1 MVRAGGQRSLPTGS
15 MFARAAYVMFG
26 VAVLLALLKLDG
38 FSGAESYFLKM
49 VPAIPVAKAAQPVTG
64 DGEVLGDEVLDLPN
78 ANASGRRTLVDHRL
92 QGLEL
97 AG

>member
-1 MVRAGGQRSLPTGS
+1 